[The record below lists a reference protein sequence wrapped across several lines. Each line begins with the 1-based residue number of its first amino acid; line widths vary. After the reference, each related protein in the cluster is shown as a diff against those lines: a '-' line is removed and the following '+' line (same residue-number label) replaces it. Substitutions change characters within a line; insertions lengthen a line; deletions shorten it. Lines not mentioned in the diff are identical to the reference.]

1 MRNVILLLVLS
12 IIVANCR
19 KNDEEEPADP
29 PAKGKPTKPD
39 PSKSPNTEPNPE
51 ALRVVAI
58 SAGHLHACALLNDGR
73 VKCWGGDA
81 DDDQMEG
88 RGNFA
93 LGIGKKTNIGDE
105 QNEMGDNLKAADLGT
120 NIKAKAISAGGY
132 HTCAL
137 LSDGKVKCWGEGGY
151 GQLGQD
157 NSEDLG
163 DEPGEMGDKLKAIDL
178 SRPAKAISAGHVHTC
193 ALLDSGEVKCWGDGQ
208 FGRLGQDSESVIGN
222 DAGEMAGL
230 QAIDLGAK
238 ALAVSA
244 GGLHTC
250 ALLAVGT
257 IKCWGSGQQGKTGQ
271 NSEGYLGDGLDED
284 SEPLPDGVSEMGQN
298 LPAVDL
304 GANANAVA
312 VTTRGDHTCALLD
325 DGRLKCWGKGDD
337 GQLGQGNTERLG
349 DGKDKD
355 SQNSDKDEMGDNLPA
370 VDLGPDVEVTAVT
383 TGDNHTC
390 VLLAGG
396 AVKCWGS
403 SFRGQLGQGNTTP
416 IGGNPGEMGDTLK
429 AIDLGT
435 GAEAIAV
442 SAGDS
447 FTCALLNDGAV
458 KCWGDGAGGKLGQ
471 GDEKNLGDEVG
482 DKLKAIDI
490 LGSES

>member
-1 MRNVILLLVLS
+1 M
-12 IIVANCR
+12 
-19 KNDEEEPADP
+19 
-29 PAKGKPTKPD
+29 
-39 PSKSPNTEPNPE
+39 
-51 ALRVVAI
+51 
-58 SAGHLHACALLNDGR
+58 
-73 VKCWGGDA
+73 
-81 DDDQMEG
+81 
-88 RGNFA
+88 
-93 LGIGKKTNIGDE
+93 
-105 QNEMGDNLKAADLGT
+105 
-120 NIKAKAISAGGY
+120 
-132 HTCAL
+132 
-137 LSDGKVKCWGEGGY
+137 
-151 GQLGQD
+151 
-157 NSEDLG
+157 
-163 DEPGEMGDKLKAIDL
+163 KL
-178 SRPAKAISAGHVHTC
+178 
-193 ALLDSGEVKCWGDGQ
+193 
-208 FGRLGQDSESVIGN
+208 
-222 DAGEMAGL
+222 
-230 QAIDLGAK
+230 
-238 ALAVSA
+238 
-244 GGLHTC
+244 
-250 ALLAVGT
+250 
-257 IKCWGSGQQGKTGQ
+257 
-271 NSEGYLGDGLDED
+271 
-284 SEPLPDGVSEMGQN
+284 GQN

-458 KCWGDGAGGKLGQ
+458 KCWGDGAGG
-471 GDEKNLGDEVG
+471 EAWA
-482 DKLKAIDI
+482 KATRRT
-490 LGSES
+490 